1 MPDLHKV
8 AVVIDYQNVQMTAHD
23 VFQRSLPL
31 HESLIDPLRFS
42 RRLVAVKN
50 DDIERS
56 NTKNGKNYPKCQL
69 SRVEVYRG
77 IPKPEADPE
86 GYSRNQAQKAAWSK
100 DAFLQNFSLTV
111 EYRPLKYH
119 RKAINGKI
127 AIDTS
132 FKPQEKGIDV
142 LCALA
147 VTRLARSGDFDI
159 VILASRDTDLAPA
172 LDEAHS
178 YGVCRVEAAKWYS
191 PAYPHTRGRLPI
203 NKDWK
208 LWTTSMFE
216 EDFRECLDERSY
228 ESKQSQS

>member
-1 MPDLHKV
+1 MPNLQKV

-23 VFQRSLPL
+23 VFQPSLPL

-42 RRLVAVKN
+42 RSLIEVKN
-50 DDIERS
+50 DDIEHS
-56 NTKNGKNYPKCQL
+56 NTKKGKNYPKCEL

-77 IPKPEADPE
+77 IPKPEADPD
-86 GYSRNQAQKAAWSK
+86 GYSRNQAQMAAWK
-100 DAFLQNFSLTV
+100 KEAFLQNFPLTV

-119 RKAINGKI
+119 NKFDNGKRV
-127 AIDTS
+127 IDTS

-178 YGVCRVEAAKWYS
+178 YGVCRVEAVKWYS
-191 PAYPHTRGRLPI
+191 PTYPHTRGHLPI
-203 NKDWK
+203 KQDWK
-208 LWTTSMFE
+208 LWTTSMIE
-216 EDFRECLDERSY
+216 EDFKESLDRHSY
-228 ESKQSQS
+228 ESI